1 MWPETQRGGV
11 FCCYFYATIS
21 CSSSLWKL
29 FLTLLLASLQAG
41 AQRNISE
48 KETVKEAK
56 FDLFRFK
63 RLYKETLTVSHHA
76 LLLYSQSHS
85 AGENQFT
92 PCLCASLS
100 FSGLWPRPEVCE
112 EKLKVLKP
120 DYWPDASE
128 ELFHSWR
135 EERETLLLALALL
148 HPFEVS

>member
-1 MWPETQRGGV
+1 MC
-11 FCCYFYATIS
+11 CCYFYAEMSLSLYQLLYFPGFRLS
-21 CSSSLWKL
+21 CYDLCRELK
-29 FLTLLLASLQAG
+29 
-41 AQRNISE
+41 NISQ
-48 KETVKEAK
+48 KESVKEAK
-56 FDLFRFK
+56 FDLLHFK
-63 RLYKETLTVSHHA
+63 WLYKETLTVSHHA

-135 EERETLLLALALL
+135 EERETLLLALAFL